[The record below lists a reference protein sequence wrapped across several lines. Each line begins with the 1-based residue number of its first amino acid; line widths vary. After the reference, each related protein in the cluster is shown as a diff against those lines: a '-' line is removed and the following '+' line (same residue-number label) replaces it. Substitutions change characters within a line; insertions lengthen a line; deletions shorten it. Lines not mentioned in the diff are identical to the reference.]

1 MKYRMLLIA
10 LLAVLLSCGTANL
23 SAAAEE
29 VDDTSILKGLG
40 TFFSTFNLG
49 FLANQRYEIETGLIV
64 TGLNDI
70 KVPGDSGDLI
80 SYKDDLKAETGF
92 HFRFKLTQPLAEK
105 HRLVFTYAPMKISSS
120 GRFAP
125 DTAGEFFTFA
135 GMEIPSGLAST
146 LDFDGEYRL
155 DSYRQAYVFDVANIS
170 GMGISFGVAAE
181 IRDEAV
187 TLKSGDYYGKRADNN
202 IVALASVGL
211 NRVYNAKTSFLAEA
225 DILIDAQNPSL
236 DLYLGATHLIKESS
250 KVKAGYRLV
259 QRSVDSSSFYNKA
272 MFHMLTV
279 GLDIDL

>member
-1 MKYRMLLIA
+1 MKHKMLLTA
-10 LLAVLLSCGTANL
+10 VLAVLLSCGTANL

-105 HRLVFTYAPMKISSS
+105 HRLVFTYAPMKIKSS
-120 GRFAP
+120 GQFTANS
-125 DTAGEFFTFA
+125 AGEFFTFG
-135 GMEIPSGLAST
+135 GMMIPSDLVSN

-155 DSYRQAYVFDVANIS
+155 DSYRQGYIFDVANIS
-170 GMGISFGVAAE
+170 GTTVSLGLAAE

-187 TLKSGDYYGKRADNN
+187 ILKSGDYYGKRADNN
-202 IVALASVGL
+202 IIALASLGL
-211 NRVYNAKTSFLAEA
+211 GRAINAKTSFLAEG
-225 DILIDAQNPSL
+225 DIMIDAQNPSM
-236 DLYLGATHLIKESS
+236 DLYLGVTRLIKQES
-250 KVKAGYRLV
+250 KVKAGYRMM
-259 QRSVDSSSFYNKA
+259 QRSMDNSSFYNKA
-272 MFHMLTV
+272 MFHFLTV